1 MTNSC
6 DSGVLSGIR
15 VVDMGRFIAGPYC
28 ATLLADLGAD
38 VVRVERPGGG
48 EDRYVVPVA
57 PSGEGGSFLQTGRN
71 KRSVCLDLSSDCG
84 KEALHALIAKADV
97 LVANLPARQLQKLGV
112 DYDTL
117 SALYPAL
124 IVTTASAYGETGPLA
139 GKTGFDGIGQAMS
152 GAAFLSGKP
161 GAPVRW
167 AATYVD
173 FGTAIACAF
182 GTMAALRHRD
192 KTGLG
197 QHVQGSL
204 LRTALTFFN
213 SNLMESY
220 ARGKDRTPSG
230 NRGQQMAP
238 SDIFAA
244 LDGHVLIQV
253 LGDDQFHR
261 LAKLLGRHDWIH
273 DATLL
278 GDAARGENAE
288 MICEAVSLWTV
299 TRSCE
304 EVLNAM
310 TIARITAERVLTPL
324 EALAHPHMAAAC
336 LFQHMSYP
344 SMPGTA
350 PVVAPQVEL
359 SRSPAS
365 YRLRAPTPGEHT
377 HEILAELGYSEMQ
390 IEKASRPRR

>member
-1 MTNSC
+1 MNNSC

-38 VVRVERPGGG
+38 VIRVERPGGG

-71 KRSVCLDLSSDCG
+71 KRSVCLNLSTDCG
-84 KEALHALIAKADV
+84 KEALLALIAKADV
-97 LVANLPARQLQKLGV
+97 LVANLPAAQLRKIGV

-117 SALYPAL
+117 SVLYPAL

-152 GAAFLSGKP
+152 GAAFLSGTP
-161 GAPVRW
+161 GAPTRW

-182 GTMAALRHRD
+182 GTLAAIRHRD

-213 SNLMESY
+213 SNLIETNAS
-220 ARGKDRTPSG
+220 GQNRTPSG

-238 SDIFAA
+238 SDIFSTR
-244 LDGHVLIQV
+244 DGHVLIQV

-261 LAKLLGRHDWIH
+261 LAKLLERNDWIGNPS
-273 DATLL
+273 LR
-278 GDAARGENAE
+278 GDAARGENADL
-288 MICEAVSLWTV
+288 ICEVLGLWTA

-304 EVLNAM
+304 EVLAAM
-310 TIARITAERVLTPL
+310 TNARITAEQVLSPL
-324 EALAHPHMAAAC
+324 QALAHPHMTEAA

-350 PVVAPQVEL
+350 PIVAPQVEL
-359 SRSPAS
+359 SRSPAT
-365 YRLRAPTPGEHT
+365 YRSRAPTPGEHT
-377 HEILAELGYSEMQ
+377 NEILAELGYNAAQ
-390 IEKASRPRR
+390 IEQASRIS